1 MNFQDMNLKQ
11 AIFQGLEEMEIFT
24 PTPIQEQT
32 IPTALN
38 NPKSHIMAQAR
49 TGSGKTLAFA
59 IPLVQNLDNN
69 LKKVQAIILV
79 PTRELCKQVAEVFV
93 SLTQYA
99 KLNIVQVYGGVS
111 IERQIR
117 AIQDGSQIVV
127 ATPGR
132 LIDLYN
138 RNRINFRE
146 VKFVVLDEADRMLDM
161 GFMPDIEFLMLQA
174 MKNINPRM
182 MLFSA
187 TMLEQ
192 VKSLAKRFTGG
203 KNIIEIDVSK
213 DSLTV
218 GNCHQYYYMFD
229 DKRDKYY
236 HFIRIIRKERPKHC
250 MIFVNTKRTGDWLFG
265 RIIDEKNINLK
276 PELISGNLTQRK
288 REAVL
293 DKFRKR
299 KINCLI
305 ATDVAARGLD
315 IEKVSHVFN
324 YDLPEFEENY
334 VHRIGRTARV
344 TGSSGKVEKGIAI
357 SLVQSDQ
364 YRTLTRIEGF
374 MNKEIQKRPLPK
386 RQGNG
391 NWNKSSERQDS
402 EKQGYRRGDQKSQP
416 RRSGHNPQK
425 SRSKKDKSDRRNFL
439 Y

>member
-203 KNIIEIDVSK
+203 KNIIEIDVFK
-213 DSLTV
+213 ESLTV

-416 RRSGHNPQK
+416 RRSSHSPQK

>member
-11 AIFQGLEEMEIFT
+11 SIFQGLEEMEILT

-59 IPLVQNLDNN
+59 IPLVQNLDMG
-69 LKKVQAIILV
+69 LKQVQAIILV

-93 SLTQYA
+93 ELTQFS

-117 AIQDGSQIVV
+117 AIQDGAQIVV

-138 RNRINFRE
+138 RNRINFRS
-146 VKFVVLDEADRMLDM
+146 VRFVVLDEADRMLDM

-174 MKNINPRM
+174 MKNISPRM

-187 TMLEQ
+187 TMLDQ

-265 RIIDEKNINLK
+265 RLIDEKNINLK

-288 REAVL
+288 REVVL
-293 DKFRKR
+293 EKFRKR

-344 TGSSGKVEKGIAI
+344 TGTSGKVEKGIAI

-391 NWNKSSERQDS
+391 NWNRGPEKQNS

-416 RRSGHNPQK
+416 RRSSYNPQK
-425 SRSKKDKSDRRNFL
+425 GRSKKDKSDRRNFL